1 MSPIGPTNT
10 VLSALSRV
18 SEARASSDV
27 NKARST
33 QTAAA
38 LGRAVGPVNLDAAR
52 EAARAAF
59 ASIARTGA
67 APAAPAPAPE
77 RPVPTPHP
85 QGPGKIHPR
94 GTFLN
99 ITV

>member
-1 MSPIGPTNT
+1 MPPIGPANT

-18 SEARASSDV
+18 TDARVASDV
-27 NKARST
+27 NKARLGQAASAVART
-33 QTAAA
+33 Q
-38 LGRAVGPVNLDAAR
+38 GPRDLDAAR

-59 ASIARTGA
+59 AAVSRSG
-67 APAAPAPAPE
+67 PAPAPE
-77 RPVPTPHP
+77 RPVPTSQP
-85 QGPGKIHPR
+85 QGPGKVHPR